1 MALNSLLLEQKCPKI
16 LVVGAGISG
25 RACAE
30 WLSTFDC
37 DIDLVDSRKIE
48 LKKNL
53 PSNVTFFSTCI
64 FSKINL
70 KKYHGVVV
78 SPGLS
83 PHEKSENNFFIIN
96 KLASDHGIPIWTEVD
111 LFFSALEMK
120 ANKTIV
126 KSKIIAVT
134 GTNGKTTVVSMVKDL
149 LKNLGYDVE
158 LAGNVGTS
166 LLEALMERMQNG
178 KFPAFWVL
186 ELSSFQLFL
195 SSDFKSDVSVI
206 LNFSSDHLDWHSSEE
221 EYLNSKLKIF
231 GFPHLKGTPIINADD
246 VDLGIRVEKH
256 ISSLISE
263 KKMPK
268 PIYFGLTE
276 NKKKLDVLIAKHE
289 EEEWFCTYDE
299 DNKILPI
306 IKVSDTK
313 SLGKQNQI
321 NLLAC
326 FSICSIVIKNIFEM
340 KDISN
345 FFKIP
350 GHRLEEVFF
359 NNKLRFLN
367 DSKATNISATIF
379 ALQNLSDPLLLIL
392 GGDLK
397 NQRLSPLIKVLKTRN
412 IVAYVYGKD
421 KNQFKEY
428 FERYNITH
436 FTVENVREAVIL
448 IKKHLSKKNKSAH
461 GEINILLSPA
471 CSSKDLYKD
480 YAERGNEY
488 HKAVLSCFAECE
500 HVQ

>member
-1 MALNSLLLEQKCPKI
+1 MKFNSLFLEQKCPKI

-25 RACAE
+25 IACAE

-96 KLASDHGIPIWTEVD
+96 KLAGDHGIPIWTEVD

-120 ANKTIV
+120 ANNAIV

-178 KFPAFWVL
+178 KFPAFWIL

-231 GFPHLKGTPIINADD
+231 GFPVQA
-246 VDLGIRVEKH
+246 
-256 ISSLISE
+256 SS
-263 KKMPK
+263 
-268 PIYFGLTE
+268 
-276 NKKKLDVLIAKHE
+276 N
-289 EEEWFCTYDE
+289 
-299 DNKILPI
+299 
-306 IKVSDTK
+306 
-313 SLGKQNQI
+313 
-321 NLLAC
+321 
-326 FSICSIVIKNIFEM
+326 
-340 KDISN
+340 
-345 FFKIP
+345 
-350 GHRLEEVFF
+350 
-359 NNKLRFLN
+359 
-367 DSKATNISATIF
+367 
-379 ALQNLSDPLLLIL
+379 
-392 GGDLK
+392 
-397 NQRLSPLIKVLKTRN
+397 
-412 IVAYVYGKD
+412 
-421 KNQFKEY
+421 
-428 FERYNITH
+428 
-436 FTVENVREAVIL
+436 
-448 IKKHLSKKNKSAH
+448 
-461 GEINILLSPA
+461 
-471 CSSKDLYKD
+471 
-480 YAERGNEY
+480 
-488 HKAVLSCFAECE
+488 
-500 HVQ
+500 

>member
-1 MALNSLLLEQKCPKI
+1 MDYNYDSRLNWIGDIENKIKKFMALNSLLLEQKCPKI

-70 KKYHGVVV
+70 RKYHGVVV

-96 KLASDHGIPIWTEVD
+96 KLAGDHGIPIWTEVD

-120 ANKTIV
+120 ANKAIV

-149 LKNLGYDVE
+149 LRNLGYDVE

-166 LLEALMERMQNG
+166 LLDALMERMQRG
-178 KFPAFWVL
+178 KFPAFWIL

-206 LNFSSDHLDWHSSEE
+206 LNFSRDHLDWHSSEE

-231 GFPHLKGTPIINADD
+231 GFPHLRGTPIINADD
-246 VDLGIRVEKH
+246 TDLGIRVEKH
-256 ISSLISE
+256 ISSLLSE

-276 NKKKLDVLIAKHE
+276 NKKKLDVVIAVTKLGNTLILDRETGEPLHNLEYQTAPKSKL
-289 EEEWFCTYDE
+289 
-299 DNKILPI
+299 DNEVTSKFQTSKTGTEL
-306 IKVSDTK
+306 
-313 SLGKQNQI
+313 
-321 NLLAC
+321 
-326 FSICSIVIKNIFEM
+326 FSKNIFNVESWLIHHG
-340 KDISN
+340 D
-345 FFKIP
+345 
-350 GHRLEEVFF
+350 
-359 NNKLRFLN
+359 KLKNRFLLQAYKTMNHLLASIDITRKNKTLEKVVENIQSNIHLIAVDSDLFFTAQEDRKTHERLKKINKNIFYHEIQSIHGHDAFLIEN
-367 DSKATNISATIF
+367 DAVSRILSNIFKS
-379 ALQNLSDPLLLIL
+379 QSN
-392 GGDLK
+392 DLK
-397 NQRLSPLIKVLKTRN
+397 
-412 IVAYVYGKD
+412 AY
-421 KNQFKEY
+421 E
-428 FERYNITH
+428 
-436 FTVENVREAVIL
+436 
-448 IKKHLSKKNKSAH
+448 
-461 GEINILLSPA
+461 
-471 CSSKDLYKD
+471 SS
-480 YAERGNEY
+480 
-488 HKAVLSCFAECE
+488 S
-500 HVQ
+500 Q

>member
-1 MALNSLLLEQKCPKI
+1 MTLNSLLLEQKCPKI
-16 LVVGAGISG
+16 LVLGAGISG
-25 RACAE
+25 KACAT

-53 PSNVTFFSTCI
+53 PSNITFFPGCI
-64 FSKINL
+64 FTKINL
-70 KKYHGVVV
+70 RKYHGVVV

-83 PHEKSENNFFIIN
+83 PHENSVNNFFIIN
-96 KLASDHGIPIWTEVD
+96 KLASDYRIPIWTEVD
-111 LFFSALEMK
+111 LFFFALEISV
-120 ANKTIV
+120 NKTAL

-134 GTNGKTTVVSMVKDL
+134 GTNGKTTVVCMVKDL
-149 LKNLGYDVE
+149 LKNLGYDVQ

-166 LLEALMERMQNG
+166 LLDALMERMQRG
-178 KFPAFWVL
+178 KFPAFWIL

-206 LNFSSDHLDWHSSEE
+206 LNFSRDHLDWHSSEE

-231 GFPHLKGTPIINADD
+231 GFPHLSGTPIINADD
-246 VDLGIRVEKH
+246 VDLSMRVEKH

-268 PIYFGLTE
+268 PIYFGLTN
-276 NKKKLDVLIAKHE
+276 NKKKLDVLIEKYNN
-289 EEEWFCTYDE
+289 EEWFCAYDE
-299 DNKILPI
+299 KSKILPI
-306 IKVSDTK
+306 IKVSDT
-313 SLGKQNQI
+313 SRLGKQNQI

-326 FSICSIVIKNIFEM
+326 FSICSIMIENIFEM
-340 KDISN
+340 KGISN
-345 FFKIP
+345 FFKLP

-359 NNKLRFLN
+359 NNKLRFFN

-379 ALQNLSDPLLLIL
+379 ALQNLSDPLFLIL

-397 NQRLSPLIKVLKTRN
+397 NQRLAPLINVLKNRN
-412 IVAYVYGKD
+412 VVAYVYGKD
-421 KNQFKEY
+421 KNQFREY
-428 FERYNITH
+428 FKECNITH
-436 FTVENVREAVIL
+436 FTIENVREAVIL
-448 IKKHLSKKNKSAH
+448 IKKHLSKKNESSYE
-461 GEINILLSPA
+461 EINILLSPA

-488 HKAVLSCFAECE
+488 HEAVLSCFAECG
-500 HVQ
+500 HG

>member
-1 MALNSLLLEQKCPKI
+1 MELNSLLLEQKCPKI

-53 PSNVTFFSTCI
+53 PSNVTFFPSCI

-70 KKYHGVVV
+70 RKYHGVVV

-96 KLASDHGIPIWTEVD
+96 KLAIDHGIPIWTEVD
-111 LFFSALEMK
+111 LFFSALEIL
-120 ANKTIV
+120 ANKTTV

-134 GTNGKTTVVSMVKDL
+134 GTNGKTTVVCMVKDL

-166 LLEALMERMQNG
+166 LLEALMERMQHG

-231 GFPHLKGTPIINADD
+231 GFPHLSGTPIINADD
-246 VDLGIRVEKH
+246 VDLSMRVEQH

-268 PIYFGLTE
+268 PIYFGLTK
-276 NKKKLDVLIAKHE
+276 NKKKLDVLIAKHDN
-289 EEEWFCTYDE
+289 EEWFCAYDE
-299 DNKILPI
+299 NNKILPI
-306 IKVSDTK
+306 IKVSDTNP
-313 SLGKQNQI
+313 LGKQNQI

-326 FSICSIVIKNIFEM
+326 FSICSIMIENILEM

-379 ALQNLSDPLLLIL
+379 ALQNLSDPLFLIL

-397 NQRLSPLIKVLKTRN
+397 NQRLAPLINVLKNRN

-421 KNQFKEY
+421 KNRFKEY
-428 FERYNITH
+428 FEKYNITH
-436 FTVENVREAVIL
+436 FTIENVREAVIL
-448 IKKHLSKKNKSAH
+448 IKKHLSKKNKLSH
-461 GEINILLSPA
+461 EEINVLLSPA

-488 HKAVLSCFAECE
+488 HKAVLSCFAECG
-500 HVQ
+500 HV

>member
-16 LVVGAGISG
+16 LIVGAGISG

-53 PSNVTFFSTCI
+53 PGNVTFFPRCN

-70 KKYHGVVV
+70 KKYHGIVV

-83 PHEKSENNFFIIN
+83 PHEKSENNFFLIN
-96 KLASDHGIPIWTEVD
+96 KLAIDHGIPIWTEVD
-111 LFFSALEMK
+111 LFFSALEIL
-120 ANKTIV
+120 ANKTTV

-134 GTNGKTTVVSMVKDL
+134 GTNGKTTVVCMVKDL

-166 LLEALMERMQNG
+166 LLGALMERIQHG
-178 KFPAFWVL
+178 KFPTFWVL

-195 SSDFKSDVSVI
+195 SSDLKSDVSVI

-231 GFPHLKGTPIINADD
+231 GFPHLHGIPIINADD
-246 VDLGIRVEKH
+246 VDLSMRIEGH
-256 ISSLISE
+256 ISSLITE

-268 PIYFGLTE
+268 PIYFGLTK
-276 NKKKLDVLIAKHE
+276 NKKRLDVLIAKHDDD
-289 EEEWFCTYDE
+289 EWFCTYDE
-299 DNKILPI
+299 DSKILPI
-306 IKVSDTK
+306 IRVSDTNP
-313 SLGKQNQI
+313 LGKQNQI

-326 FSICSIVIKNIFEM
+326 FSICSTMIENILEM

-345 FFKIP
+345 FFRIP
-350 GHRLEEVFF
+350 RHRLEKVFF
-359 NNKLRFLN
+359 HKKLRFFN

-379 ALQNLSDPLLLIL
+379 ALQNLSDPLFLIL

-397 NQRLSPLIKVLKTRN
+397 NQTLAPLINVLKNRD

-421 KNQFKEY
+421 KNRFKEH
-428 FERYNITH
+428 FEGYNIPH
-436 FTVENVREAVIL
+436 FTIENVREAVVL
-448 IKKHLSKKNKSAH
+448 IKKHLSRKNKSVH
-461 GEINILLSPA
+461 EEINILLSPA

-488 HKAVLSCFAECE
+488 HKAVLSCFAECG
-500 HVQ
+500 HV

>member
-1 MALNSLLLEQKCPKI
+1 MELNSLLLEQKCPKI

-30 WLSTFDC
+30 WLGTFDC

-53 PSNVTFFSTCI
+53 PNNVTFFPGFN

-70 KKYHGVVV
+70 KKYQGVVV

-83 PHEKSENNFFIIN
+83 PHEKSENNFYQIN
-96 KLASDHGIPIWTEVD
+96 NIASDHGIPIWTEVD
-111 LFFSALEMK
+111 LFFFALK
-120 ANKTIV
+120 ISANKTKV
-126 KSKIIAVT
+126 KSKIVAVT
-134 GTNGKTTVVSMVKDL
+134 GTNGKTTVVCMIKDL

-166 LLEALMERMQNG
+166 LLEALMERIEHG
-178 KFPAFWVL
+178 KFPAIWVL

-195 SSDFKSDVSVI
+195 SGDIKSDVSVI

-231 GFPHLKGTPIINADD
+231 GFPNLSGTPIINADD
-246 VDLGIRVEKH
+246 VDLRMRVERH
-256 ISSLISE
+256 ISLLNSE
-263 KKMPK
+263 EKIPQ
-268 PIYFGLTE
+268 PIYFGLTK
-276 NKKKLDVLIAKHE
+276 NKKKLDVLIAKHRN
-289 EEEWFCTYDE
+289 EEWFCAYDE
-299 DNKILPI
+299 NNKILPI
-306 IKVSDTK
+306 IKVSETNP
-313 SLGKQNQI
+313 LGKQNQI

-326 FSICSIVIKNIFEM
+326 FSICSTVLENILEM
-340 KDISN
+340 KNISN

-350 GHRLEEVFF
+350 DHRMEEVFF

-379 ALQNLSDPLLLIL
+379 ALQTLSDPLILIL

-397 NQRLSPLIKVLKTRN
+397 KQRLAPLINALKNRN

-421 KNQFKEY
+421 KKLFKEH
-428 FERYNITH
+428 FEKYNIAH
-436 FTVENVREAVIL
+436 FTIENVREAVIL
-448 IKKHLSKKNKSAH
+448 IKKHLSEKNRLSQE
-461 GEINILLSPA
+461 EINVLLSPA

-488 HKAVLSCFAECE
+488 HKAVLSCFAECG
-500 HVQ
+500 HV

>member
-1 MALNSLLLEQKCPKI
+1 MVLDSILSEQNCPKI
-16 LVVGAGISG
+16 LVVGSGVSG
-25 RACAE
+25 RACAK

-53 PSNVTFFSTCI
+53 PTNVTFIPNCI

-70 KKYHGVVV
+70 KKYQGVVV

-96 KLASDHGIPIWTEVD
+96 KLASAHGIPIWTEVD
-111 LFFSALEMK
+111 LFFSALEIS
-120 ANKTIV
+120 ASKTTV

-134 GTNGKTTVVSMVKDL
+134 GTNGKTTVVSMIKDL

-166 LLEALMERMQNG
+166 LLEAFMERKQYG
-178 KFPAFWVL
+178 KLPAFWVL
-186 ELSSFQLFL
+186 ELSSFQLLL

-231 GFPHLKGTPIINADD
+231 GFPHLSGRPIINADD
-246 VDLGIRVEKH
+246 TDLSMQVEQH
-256 ISSLISE
+256 ISSLNSE
-263 KKMPK
+263 KKMLK
-268 PIYFGLTE
+268 PIYFGLTK
-276 NKKKLDVLIAKHE
+276 NKKELDVLIAEHNN
-289 EEEWFCTYDE
+289 EEWFCAYGE
-299 DNKILPI
+299 NSKILPI
-306 IKVSDTK
+306 IKVSDTTC
-313 SLGKQNQI
+313 LGKQNQI

-326 FSICSIVIKNIFEM
+326 FSICSIIIDNILEM
-340 KDISN
+340 KGISN

-350 GHRLEEVFF
+350 GHRIEEVFF
-359 NNKLRFLN
+359 KNKLRFLN
-367 DSKATNISATIF
+367 DSKATNIAATIF
-379 ALQNLSDPLLLIL
+379 ALQNLSDPLFLIL

-397 NQRLSPLIKVLKTRN
+397 NQRLAPLINVLKNRN
-412 IVAYVYGKD
+412 IVAYIYGKD
-421 KNQFKEY
+421 KNLFKKCFEEY
-428 FERYNITH
+428 DITH
-436 FTVENVREAVIL
+436 FTIENVREAVIL
-448 IKKHLSKKNKSAH
+448 IKKHLSMKNKLAH
-461 GEINILLSPA
+461 EEINVLLSPA

-488 HKAVLSCFAECE
+488 YKAVLSCFAECG
-500 HVQ
+500 HVR

>member
-1 MALNSLLLEQKCPKI
+1 MKLNSLLLEQKCPKI

-53 PSNVTFFSTCI
+53 PSNVTFFSSCI

-70 KKYHGVVV
+70 RKYHGVVV

-111 LFFSALEMK
+111 LFFSALEMS
-120 ANKTIV
+120 ANKTTV

-134 GTNGKTTVVSMVKDL
+134 GTNGKTTVVCMVKDL

-231 GFPHLKGTPIINADD
+231 GFPHLRGTPIINADD
-246 VDLGIRVEKH
+246 VDLGMRVERT
-256 ISSLISE
+256 
-263 KKMPK
+263 
-268 PIYFGLTE
+268 F
-276 NKKKLDVLIAKHE
+276 
-289 EEEWFCTYDE
+289 
-299 DNKILPI
+299 
-306 IKVSDTK
+306 
-313 SLGKQNQI
+313 
-321 NLLAC
+321 
-326 FSICSIVIKNIFEM
+326 
-340 KDISN
+340 
-345 FFKIP
+345 
-350 GHRLEEVFF
+350 
-359 NNKLRFLN
+359 LR
-367 DSKATNISATIF
+367 
-379 ALQNLSDPLLLIL
+379 
-392 GGDLK
+392 
-397 NQRLSPLIKVLKTRN
+397 
-412 IVAYVYGKD
+412 
-421 KNQFKEY
+421 
-428 FERYNITH
+428 
-436 FTVENVREAVIL
+436 
-448 IKKHLSKKNKSAH
+448 
-461 GEINILLSPA
+461 
-471 CSSKDLYKD
+471 
-480 YAERGNEY
+480 
-488 HKAVLSCFAECE
+488 
-500 HVQ
+500 

>member
-1 MALNSLLLEQKCPKI
+1 MVLNSLLLEQKCPKI

-53 PSNVTFFSTCI
+53 PSNVTFSPSCI

-70 KKYHGVVV
+70 RKYHGVVV

-83 PHEKSENNFFIIN
+83 PHEKSGNNFFKIN
-96 KLASDHGIPIWTEVD
+96 KIAIDHGIPIWTEVD
-111 LFFSALEMK
+111 LFFSALEMS
-120 ANKTIV
+120 ANKTTV

-134 GTNGKTTVVSMVKDL
+134 GTNGKTTVVCMVKDL
-149 LKNLGYDVE
+149 LRNLGYDAE

-166 LLEALMERMQNG
+166 LLEALMERTQNG

-195 SSDFKSDVSVI
+195 SSNFKSDVSVI
-206 LNFSSDHLDWHSSEE
+206 LNFSSDHLDWHSTEE

-231 GFPHLKGTPIINADD
+231 GFPHLTGTPIINADD
-246 VDLGIRVEKH
+246 VDLRMPVERH
-256 ISSLISE
+256 ISSSISKE
-263 KKMPK
+263 KMPK
-268 PIYFGLTE
+268 PIYFGLTK
-276 NKKKLDVLIAKHE
+276 NNRKLDVFIAKRDN
-289 EEEWFCTYDE
+289 EEWFCAYDKYS
-299 DNKILPI
+299 KILPI
-306 IKVSDTK
+306 IKVNDTK
-313 SLGKQNQI
+313 PLGKQNRI

-326 FSICSIVIKNIFEM
+326 FSICSIMIKNILEM

-350 GHRLEEVFF
+350 RHRMEEVFF
-359 NNKLRFLN
+359 NDKLRFLN

-379 ALQNLSDPLLLIL
+379 ALQTLSDPLFLIL

-397 NQRLSPLIKVLKTRN
+397 NQRLAPLIDALKNRN

-421 KNQFKEY
+421 KNRFMAY
-428 FERYNITH
+428 FEKYNIAH
-436 FTVENVREAVIL
+436 FTIENVREAVFL
-448 IKKHLSKKNKSAH
+448 IKKHLSKKNSSSHEK
-461 GEINILLSPA
+461 INILLSPA

-480 YAERGNEY
+480 YVERGNEY

-500 HVQ
+500 HV

>member
-1 MALNSLLLEQKCPKI
+1 MELNSLLLEQKCPKI

-53 PSNVTFFSTCI
+53 PGNVTFFPSCI

-70 KKYHGVVV
+70 KKYHGIVV

-111 LFFSALEMK
+111 LFFSALEIL
-120 ANKTIV
+120 ANKTTV

-134 GTNGKTTVVSMVKDL
+134 GTNGKTTVVCMVKDL

-166 LLEALMERMQNG
+166 LLEALMERIQHG

-186 ELSSFQLFL
+186 ELSSFQLYL

-231 GFPHLKGTPIINADD
+231 GFPHLSGTPIINADN
-246 VDLGIRVEKH
+246 VDLRMRIERH
-256 ISSLISE
+256 ISSLITE

-268 PIYFGLTE
+268 PIYFGLTK
-276 NKKKLDVLIAKHE
+276 NKK
-289 EEEWFCTYDE
+289 
-299 DNKILPI
+299 N
-306 IKVSDTK
+306 
-313 SLGKQNQI
+313 
-321 NLLAC
+321 
-326 FSICSIVIKNIFEM
+326 
-340 KDISN
+340 
-345 FFKIP
+345 
-350 GHRLEEVFF
+350 
-359 NNKLRFLN
+359 
-367 DSKATNISATIF
+367 
-379 ALQNLSDPLLLIL
+379 
-392 GGDLK
+392 
-397 NQRLSPLIKVLKTRN
+397 
-412 IVAYVYGKD
+412 
-421 KNQFKEY
+421 
-428 FERYNITH
+428 
-436 FTVENVREAVIL
+436 
-448 IKKHLSKKNKSAH
+448 
-461 GEINILLSPA
+461 
-471 CSSKDLYKD
+471 
-480 YAERGNEY
+480 
-488 HKAVLSCFAECE
+488 
-500 HVQ
+500 

>member
-1 MALNSLLLEQKCPKI
+1 MTLNSLLLEQKCPKI
-16 LVVGAGISG
+16 LVLGAGISG
-25 RACAE
+25 KACAI

-53 PSNVTFFSTCI
+53 PSNITFFPSCI
-64 FSKINL
+64 FAKINL

-83 PHEKSENNFFIIN
+83 PHEKSVNNFFIIN
-96 KLASDHGIPIWTEVD
+96 KLASEHRIPIWTEVD
-111 LFFSALEMK
+111 LFFSALEIS
-120 ANKTIV
+120 ANESAL

-134 GTNGKTTVVSMVKDL
+134 GTNGKTTVVCMVKDL
-149 LKNLGYDVE
+149 LKNLGYDVQ

-166 LLEALMERMQNG
+166 LLDALMERMQRG
-178 KFPAFWVL
+178 KFPDFWIL

-231 GFPHLKGTPIINADD
+231 GFPHLSGTPIINADD
-246 VDLGIRVEKH
+246 VDLSMRVEQH

-268 PIYFGLTE
+268 PIYFGLTN
-276 NKKKLDVLIAKHE
+276 NKKKLNVLIEKHDN
-289 EEEWFCTYDE
+289 EEWFCAYDE
-299 DNKILPI
+299 KSKLLPI
-306 IKVSDTK
+306 IKVSDT
-313 SLGKQNQI
+313 SPLGKQNQI

-326 FSICSIVIKNIFEM
+326 FSICSIMIENIFEM
-340 KDISN
+340 KSISN
-345 FFKIP
+345 FFKLP

-379 ALQNLSDPLLLIL
+379 ALQNLSDPLFLIL

-397 NQRLSPLIKVLKTRN
+397 NQRLAPLINVLKNRN

-421 KNQFKEY
+421 KNQFREY
-428 FERYNITH
+428 FKECNITH
-436 FTVENVREAVIL
+436 FTIENVREAVIL
-448 IKKHLSKKNKSAH
+448 IKKHLSKKTESLH
-461 GEINILLSPA
+461 EEINILLSPA

-488 HKAVLSCFAECE
+488 HEAVLSCFAECG
-500 HVQ
+500 HG

>member
-1 MALNSLLLEQKCPKI
+1 MTLNSLLLNQKSLKI

-53 PSNVTFFSTCI
+53 PTNVTFSHNCI
-64 FSKINL
+64 FSNINL
-70 KKYHGVVV
+70 KKYHGVVI

-83 PHEKSENNFFIIN
+83 PHKKSENNFFSIN
-96 KLASDHGIPIWTEVD
+96 KHASDLGIPIWTEVD
-111 LFFSALEMK
+111 LFFSALVLS
-120 ANKTIV
+120 KTKIPF
-126 KSKIIAVT
+126 KNKIIAVT
-134 GTNGKTTVVSMVKDL
+134 GTNGKTTVVGMVKDL

-166 LLEALMERMQNG
+166 LLEALMARMRQGN
-178 KFPAFWVL
+178 FPTFWIL

-195 SSDFKSDVSVI
+195 SSNFKSDASVI
-206 LNFSSDHLDWHSSEE
+206 LNFSSDHLDWHASDE

-231 GFPHLKGTPIINADD
+231 GFPYLSGVPIINADD
-246 VDLGIRVEKH
+246 SDLSIRVEQH
-256 ISSLISE
+256 ISSSIRDGEIS
-263 KKMPK
+263 K
-268 PIYFGLTE
+268 PVYYGITT
-276 NKKKLDVLIAKHE
+276 NKPKLDVLIEKYDG
-289 EEEWFCTYDE
+289 EEWFCAYDVS
-299 DNKILPI
+299 NNILPI
-306 IKVSDTK
+306 IKVKETK

-326 FSICSIVIKNIFEM
+326 FSICSVMIQNILEIKE
-340 KDISN
+340 ISN
-345 FFKIP
+345 VFKIP
-350 GHRLEEVFF
+350 DHRMEEVFF
-359 NNKLRFLN
+359 NGKLRFFN

-379 ALQNLSDPLLLIL
+379 ALQALSDPLFLIL

-397 NQRLSPLIKVLKTRN
+397 NQRLTPLINILKHRN
-412 IVAYVYGKD
+412 ITAYVYGKD
-421 KNQFKEY
+421 KSQFTEY
-428 FERYNITH
+428 FNEYNINH

-448 IKKHLSKKNKSAH
+448 IKNHLSGKTKLVH
-461 GEINILLSPA
+461 EDINIILSPA

-488 HKAVLSCFAECE
+488 HRAVLSCFAECG
-500 HVQ
+500 HV